1 MKVKDLRQLLYNY
14 EVRFGN
20 IEVSKMTTA
29 GYKPLT
35 DSDVICLGDEII
47 I

>member
-14 EVRFGN
+14 EEKFGN
-20 IEVSKMTTA
+20 IEVYKMTI
-29 GYKPLT
+29 GYEPLT
-35 DSDVICLGDEII
+35 NSDVVCIGNKII